1 MITVLWYFSQ
11 LARHLGY
18 TKGNTLAARIKAS
31 LSILLYTKISSLTTY
46 IIKSSQLGKITN
58 LLASDLGVFELR
70 LSNFL
75 ALFSYP
81 IYAIG
86 TTTLLVTRLGWPG
99 VVGIIVVMLGV
110 PVSNFISKQ
119 NGNFISDINIYKDR
133 RIQQVAELI
142 DGIKFVK
149 LYGWEVAFRR
159 II

>member
-1 MITVLWYFSQ
+1 M
-11 LARHLGY
+11 
-18 TKGNTLAARIKAS
+18 AARIKAS